1 MNVNI
6 GIRWCRVWSWFRLAV
21 SLTTAAV
28 VDGIAAALHAL
39 AADEAGAQIDCEKK
53 GVVVS
58 EMFLPSLSINRILT
72 NETSTSHSQK
82 GALGLL
88 RLFSSLL

>member
-1 MNVNI
+1 
-6 GIRWCRVWSWFRLAV
+6 VWSCFRLAV

-53 GVVVS
+53 RYCQ
-58 EMFLPSLSINRILT
+58 FLPSPTLSLNRKLT

-88 RLFSSLL
+88 RLFDSDSLL